1 MIISHEHKFIF
12 IHIGKTG
19 GTSIEK
25 VLCEHLNIDFEYTK
39 KNPKNGNWWK
49 HAWAREM
56 RDLFGSE
63 RWEEYF
69 TFAFV
74 RNPYDMLL
82 SLYSMYTQ
90 YPEYIDKENH
100 PNLYHPWNQ
109 FKDFEDLLL
118 SMRDKKHEPDQEW
131 RMQLDKLG
139 AKNHMQVWDSLRNLQ
154 NKYLSNKNG
163 DIIVDFVGRF
173 ENLQY
178 DFDYCC
184 KRIGIEPIDLIWH
197 GPTKHKNYRDVYT
210 SDMIDVVNNH
220 SWKDIR
226 KYGYERSIAK

>member
-1 MIISHEHKFIF
+1 
-12 IHIGKTG
+12 
-19 GTSIEK
+19 
-25 VLCEHLNIDFEYTK
+25 
-39 KNPKNGNWWK
+39 
-49 HAWAREM
+49 M

>member
-1 MIISHEHKFIF
+1 MIISHKHKFIF

-19 GTSIEK
+19 GTSVEK
-25 VLCEHLNIDFEYTK
+25 VLCERLDIDFEDTK
-39 KNPKNGNWWK
+39 KNPRNGHWWK
-49 HAWAREM
+49 HAWAREV

-63 RWEEYF
+63 IWEEYF

-90 YPEYIDKENH
+90 YPEYINKEEH
-100 PNLYHPWNQ
+100 PKLYHPWNQ
-109 FKDFEDLLL
+109 FDDFKDLVI
-118 SMRDKKHEPDQEW
+118 SMRDKKHAPDEEW
-131 RMQLDKLG
+131 RLQLDKLG
-139 AKNHMQVWDSLRNLQ
+139 ADNHMQVWNSLRNLQ
-154 NKYLSNKNG
+154 TKYLCNKHG
-163 DIIVDFVGRF
+163 DIMVDFVGRF

>member
-19 GTSIEK
+19 GTSVEK
-25 VLCEHLNIDFEYTK
+25 VLCERLDIDFENTK
-39 KNPKNGNWWK
+39 KNPRNGHWWK
-49 HAWAREM
+49 HAWAREV

-63 RWEEYF
+63 IWEEYF

-90 YPEYIDKENH
+90 YPEYINKEEH
-100 PNLYHPWNQ
+100 PKLYHPWNQ
-109 FKDFEDLLL
+109 FDDFKDLVI
-118 SMRDKKHEPDQEW
+118 SMRDKKHAPDEEW
-131 RMQLDKLG
+131 RLQLDKLG
-139 AKNHMQVWDSLRNLQ
+139 ADNHMQVWNSLRNLQ
-154 NKYLSNKNG
+154 TKYLCNKHG
-163 DIIVDFVGRF
+163 DIMVDFVGRF

>member
-25 VLCEHLNIDFEYTK
+25 VLCERLDIDFEDTK
-39 KNPKNGNWWK
+39 KNPRNGHWWK
-49 HAWAREM
+49 HAWAREV

-63 RWEEYF
+63 IWEEYF

-90 YPEYIDKENH
+90 YPEYINKEEH

-109 FKDFEDLLL
+109 FGDFKDLVI
-118 SMRDKKHEPDQEW
+118 SMRDKKHAPDEEW
-131 RMQLDKLG
+131 RLQLDKLG
-139 AKNHMQVWDSLRNLQ
+139 ADNHMQVWNSLRNLQ
-154 NKYLSNKNG
+154 TKYLCNKHG
-163 DIIVDFVGRF
+163 DIMVDFVGRF

-197 GPTKHKNYRDVYT
+197 GPTKHKDYRDVYT

-226 KYGYERSIAK
+226 KYGYERSISK